1 MEIELPVSFL
11 WTSFVHII
19 YLKIKR
25 EKYGCLIEQRPDYS
39 SMFLKIKVTQGHTSR
54 SLAFLT
60 LDTWPV
66 YDCMEVLI
74 PVFRKESRFKCP
86 DLKKKKKKKKK
97 PEMRP
102 HDALSASVE
111 VEVGSS
117 EIPWSADTVD

>member
-86 DLKKKKKKKKK
+86 DLKKKKRKEKTRN
-97 PEMRP
+97 E
-102 HDALSASVE
+102 AS
-111 VEVGSS
+111 
-117 EIPWSADTVD
+117 